1 MWGWNGVWGRGVVC
15 MCGERCWYAYVG
27 GMVRGE
33 RGDGVHVWGWDG
45 VWGEVLVC
53 GGGMVCVGREVMVCM
68 CVCIYSCQLC

>member
-1 MWGWNGVWGRGVVC
+1 MVC
-15 MCGERCWYAYVG
+15 VGERCGVHVWGEVLVCICRVG
-27 GMVRGE
+27 WCVGRG
-33 RGDGVHVWGWDG
+33 GGVHVWGWDG